1 MKVHTSYR
9 VEQVIV
15 LGFLLVILAGALLL
29 WLSNK
34 YLYDMPIAVEDALFM
49 STSAVCVTGLVTINL
64 HTGLGMVSQII
75 ILILIQIGGLGF
87 MTAVMML
94 GVAVGRRMGI
104 KSRLFFL
111 VGFGLNGISGAI
123 RLLKI
128 LAKYTFAAESI
139 GAALLY
145 WGFIRHGLPMG
156 ESIYYAVFHSVSAFC
171 NAGFSPLPNGLNGFS
186 LSIIV
191 PAAVM
196 MLIVLGGIGFPVFAN
211 CWEAFRKKGR
221 ISHYSKLV
229 LYLTFWLITAGAVML
244 LISDWNG
251 GLAGLPD
258 WARIWNALFTSVT
271 TRTAGFDTVQP
282 ASFSELGK
290 ILMIVLMVI
299 GASPASTG
307 GGIKTT
313 TLGVLAIAAWN
324 EMLDRDE
331 NIFWC
336 GKIAYSTVR
345 RALAMAFMYMITFF
359 IGAVLLSLI
368 EDFSF
373 EALLFE
379 AVSAMGTVGLSLGI
393 TPELSVAGKM
403 ILVILMFWGR
413 VGILSFFAIL
423 IKEEKK
429 VEIHFAEV
437 NIPIG

>member
-1 MKVHTSYR
+1 
-9 VEQVIV
+9 
-15 LGFLLVILAGALLL
+15 
-29 WLSNK
+29 
-34 YLYDMPIAVEDALFM
+34 MPIAAVDALFM

-64 HTGLGMVSQII
+64 ATGLGMVSQLI
-75 ILILIQIGGLGF
+75 ILVLIQIGGLGI

-94 GVAVGRRMGI
+94 GLVAGRRIGI

-111 VGFGLNGISGAI
+111 GGFGLNGVSGAV
-123 RLLKI
+123 RLLTI
-128 LAKYTFAAESI
+128 LAKYTFVVESF
-139 GAALLY
+139 GALLLY
-145 WGFIRHGLPMG
+145 WGFIRHGIPV
-156 ESIYYAVFHSVSAFC
+156 EKSIYYAVFHSVSAFC

-196 MLIVLGGIGFPVFAN
+196 MLITLGGIGFPVFAN
-211 CWEAFRKKGR
+211 CWEASWKKNR
-221 ISHYSKLV
+221 LSHYSKLV
-229 LYLTFWLITAGAVML
+229 LLLTFWLITVGTVML
-244 LISDWNG
+244 LISDWKE

-282 ASFSELGK
+282 SAFSELGK
-290 ILMIVLMVI
+290 ILMIALMVI

-324 EMLDRDE
+324 EMLGRDE
-331 NIFWC
+331 NVFWH
-336 GKIAYSTVR
+336 GKIGYQTVR
-345 RALAMAFMYMITFF
+345 RALAMSFMYLITFF
-359 IGAVLLSLI
+359 IGAVALSLI

-373 EALLFE
+373 ETLLFE

-393 TPELSVAGKM
+393 TSELSVAGKM
-403 ILVILMFWGR
+403 VLVVLMFWGR
-413 VGILSFFAIL
+413 VGILSFFATM

-429 VEIHFAEV
+429 VEIHFTEV

>member
-1 MKVHTSYR
+1 M
-9 VEQVIV
+9 IV
-15 LGFLLVILAGALLL
+15 LGFLLVILVGALLL
-29 WLSNK
+29 WLSNT
-34 YLYDMPIAVEDALFM
+34 YLYDMPISIADALFM

-64 HTGLGMVSQII
+64 STGLGMVSQLI
-75 ILILIQIGGLGF
+75 ILVLIQIGGLGI

-94 GVAVGRRMGI
+94 GLVAGRRIGI

-111 VGFGLNGISGAI
+111 GGFGLDGVSGAV
-123 RLLKI
+123 RLLTI
-128 LAKYTFAAESI
+128 IAKYTFVVETF
-139 GAALLY
+139 GALLLY
-145 WGFIRHGLPMG
+145 WGFIRHGIPV
-156 ESIYYAVFHSVSAFC
+156 EKSIYYAVFHSVSAFC

-191 PAAVM
+191 PASVM
-196 MLIVLGGIGFPVFAN
+196 MLIILGGLGFPVFAN
-211 CWEAFRKKGR
+211 CWDVLWKKGR
-221 ISHYSKLV
+221 LSHYSKLV
-229 LYLTFWLITAGAVML
+229 LFLTFWLITLGTVML
-244 LISDWNG
+244 LISDWNE

-282 ASFSELGK
+282 SVFSELGK
-290 ILMIVLMVI
+290 ILMIALMVI

-313 TLGVLAIAAWN
+313 TLGVLAVAAWN
-324 EMLDRDE
+324 EMLGRDE
-331 NIFWC
+331 NVFWHR
-336 GKIAYSTVR
+336 KIGYQTVR
-345 RALAMAFMYMITFF
+345 RALAMSFMYLITFF
-359 IGAVLLSLI
+359 IGAVVLSLI

-393 TPELSVAGKM
+393 TTELSVTGKM
-403 ILVILMFWGR
+403 VLVALMFWGR
-413 VGILSFFAIL
+413 VGILSFFATL

-429 VEIHFAEV
+429 VEIHFTEV

>member
-49 STSAVCVTGLVTINL
+49 STSAVCVTGLATIDL
-64 HTGLGMVSQII
+64 YTGLGMVSQII

-128 LAKYTFAAESI
+128 LAKYTFVAESI

-145 WGFIRHGLPMG
+145 WGFIRHGLTV
-156 ESIYYAVFHSVSAFC
+156 EKSIYYAVFHSVSAFC

-211 CWEAFRKKGR
+211 CWEAFWKKGR

-229 LYLTFWLITAGAVML
+229 LYLTFWLITAGTVML
-244 LISDWNG
+244 LVSDWNG

-324 EMLDRDE
+324 EMLGRDE
-331 NIFWC
+331 NIFWYR
-336 GKIAYSTVR
+336 KIAYSTVR

-373 EALLFE
+373 EVLLFE

>member
-1 MKVHTSYR
+1 M
-9 VEQVIV
+9 IV
-15 LGFLLVILAGALLL
+15 LGFLLVILVGALLL
-29 WLSNK
+29 WLSNT
-34 YLYDMPIAVEDALFM
+34 YLYDMPISIADALFM

-64 HTGLGMVSQII
+64 STGLGMVSQLI
-75 ILILIQIGGLGF
+75 ILVLIQIGGLGI

-94 GVAVGRRMGI
+94 GLVAGRRIGI

-111 VGFGLNGISGAI
+111 GGFGLDGVSGAV
-123 RLLKI
+123 RLLTI
-128 LAKYTFAAESI
+128 IAKYTFVVETF
-139 GAALLY
+139 GALLLY
-145 WGFIRHGLPMG
+145 WGFIRHGIPV
-156 ESIYYAVFHSVSAFC
+156 EKSIYYAVFHSVSAFC

-191 PAAVM
+191 PASVM
-196 MLIVLGGIGFPVFAN
+196 MLIILGGLGFPVFAN
-211 CWEAFRKKGR
+211 CWDVLWKKGR
-221 ISHYSKLV
+221 LSHYSKLV
-229 LYLTFWLITAGAVML
+229 LFLTFWLITLGTVML
-244 LISDWNG
+244 LISDWNE

-282 ASFSELGK
+282 SVFSELGK
-290 ILMIVLMVI
+290 ILMIALMVI

-313 TLGVLAIAAWN
+313 TLGVLAVAAWN
-324 EMLDRDE
+324 EMLGRDE
-331 NIFWC
+331 NVFWHR
-336 GKIAYSTVR
+336 KIGYQTVR
-345 RALAMAFMYMITFF
+345 RALAMSFMYLITFF
-359 IGAVLLSLI
+359 IGAVVLSLI

-393 TPELSVAGKM
+393 TSELSVAGKM
-403 ILVILMFWGR
+403 VLVALMFWGR
-413 VGILSFFAIL
+413 VGILSFFATL

-429 VEIHFAEV
+429 VEIHFTEV

>member
-1 MKVHTSYR
+1 
-9 VEQVIV
+9 
-15 LGFLLVILAGALLL
+15 LLVILAGALLL

-64 HTGLGMVSQII
+64 YTGLGMVSQII

-145 WGFIRHGLPMG
+145 WGFIRHGLPVG

-290 ILMIVLMVI
+290 ILMIALMVI

-324 EMLDRDE
+324 EMLGRDE

>member
-1 MKVHTSYR
+1 
-9 VEQVIV
+9 VIV
-15 LGFLLVILAGALLL
+15 LGFLLVILVGALLL
-29 WLSNK
+29 WLSNT
-34 YLYDMPIAVEDALFM
+34 YLYDMPISIADALFM

-64 HTGLGMVSQII
+64 STGLGMVSQLI
-75 ILILIQIGGLGF
+75 ILVLIQIGGLGI

-94 GVAVGRRMGI
+94 GLVAGRRIGI

-111 VGFGLNGISGAI
+111 GGFGLDGVSGAV
-123 RLLKI
+123 RLLTI
-128 LAKYTFAAESI
+128 IAKYTFVVETF
-139 GAALLY
+139 GALLLY
-145 WGFIRHGLPMG
+145 WGFIRHGIPV
-156 ESIYYAVFHSVSAFC
+156 EKSIYYAVFHSVSAFC

-191 PAAVM
+191 PASVM
-196 MLIVLGGIGFPVFAN
+196 MLIILGGLGFPVFAN
-211 CWEAFRKKGR
+211 CWDVLWKKGR
-221 ISHYSKLV
+221 LSHYSKLV
-229 LYLTFWLITAGAVML
+229 LFLTFWLITLGTVML
-244 LISDWNG
+244 LISDWNE

-282 ASFSELGK
+282 SVFSELGK
-290 ILMIVLMVI
+290 ILMIALMVI

-313 TLGVLAIAAWN
+313 TLGVLAVAAWN
-324 EMLDRDE
+324 EMLGRDE
-331 NIFWC
+331 NVFWHR
-336 GKIAYSTVR
+336 KIGYQTVR
-345 RALAMAFMYMITFF
+345 RALAMSFMYLITFF
-359 IGAVLLSLI
+359 IGAVVLSLI

-393 TPELSVAGKM
+393 TTELSVTGKM
-403 ILVILMFWGR
+403 VLVALMFWGR
-413 VGILSFFAIL
+413 VGILSFFATL

-429 VEIHFAEV
+429 VEIHFTEV

>member
-15 LGFLLVILAGALLL
+15 LGFLLVILVGALLL
-29 WLSNK
+29 WSSNK
-34 YLYDMPIAVEDALFM
+34 YLYDMPISIADALFM

-64 HTGLGMVSQII
+64 STGLGMVSQLI
-75 ILILIQIGGLGF
+75 ILVLIQIGGLGI

-94 GVAVGRRMGI
+94 GLVAGRRIGI

-111 VGFGLNGISGAI
+111 GGFGLDGVSGAV
-123 RLLKI
+123 RLLTI
-128 LAKYTFAAESI
+128 IAKYTFVVETF
-139 GAALLY
+139 GALLLY
-145 WGFIRHGLPMG
+145 WGFIRHGIPV
-156 ESIYYAVFHSVSAFC
+156 EKSIYYAVFHSVSAFC

-191 PAAVM
+191 PASVM
-196 MLIVLGGIGFPVFAN
+196 MLIILGGLGFPVFAN
-211 CWEAFRKKGR
+211 CWDVLWKKGR
-221 ISHYSKLV
+221 LSHYSKLV
-229 LYLTFWLITAGAVML
+229 LFLTFWLITLGTVML
-244 LISDWNG
+244 LISDWNE

-282 ASFSELGK
+282 SVFSELGK
-290 ILMIVLMVI
+290 ILMIALMVI

-313 TLGVLAIAAWN
+313 TLGVLAVAAWN
-324 EMLDRDE
+324 EMLGRDE
-331 NIFWC
+331 NVFWHR
-336 GKIAYSTVR
+336 KIGYQTVR
-345 RALAMAFMYMITFF
+345 RALAMSFMYLITFF
-359 IGAVLLSLI
+359 IGAVVLSLI

-393 TPELSVAGKM
+393 TTELSVTGKM
-403 ILVILMFWGR
+403 VLVALMFWGR
-413 VGILSFFAIL
+413 VGILSFFATL

-429 VEIHFAEV
+429 VEIHFTEV

>member
-15 LGFLLVILAGALLL
+15 LGFLLVILVGALLL
-29 WLSNK
+29 WSSNK
-34 YLYDMPIAVEDALFM
+34 YLYDMPISIADALFM

-64 HTGLGMVSQII
+64 ATGLGMVSQLI
-75 ILILIQIGGLGF
+75 ILVLIQIGGLGI

-94 GVAVGRRMGI
+94 GLVAGRRIGI

-111 VGFGLNGISGAI
+111 GGFGLDGVSGAV
-123 RLLKI
+123 RLLTI
-128 LAKYTFAAESI
+128 IAKYTFVVETF
-139 GAALLY
+139 GALLLY
-145 WGFIRHGLPMG
+145 WGFIRHGIPV
-156 ESIYYAVFHSVSAFC
+156 EKSIYYAVFHSVSAFC

-191 PAAVM
+191 PASVM
-196 MLIVLGGIGFPVFAN
+196 MLIILGGLGFPVFAN
-211 CWEAFRKKGR
+211 CWDVLWKKGR
-221 ISHYSKLV
+221 LSHYSKLV
-229 LYLTFWLITAGAVML
+229 LFLTFWLITLGTVML
-244 LISDWNG
+244 LISDWNE

-282 ASFSELGK
+282 SVFSELGK
-290 ILMIVLMVI
+290 ILMIALMVI

-313 TLGVLAIAAWN
+313 TLGVLAVAAWN
-324 EMLDRDE
+324 EMLGRDE
-331 NIFWC
+331 NVFWHR
-336 GKIAYSTVR
+336 KIGYQTVR
-345 RALAMAFMYMITFF
+345 RALAMSFMYLITFF
-359 IGAVLLSLI
+359 IGAVVLSLI

-393 TPELSVAGKM
+393 TTELSVTGKM
-403 ILVILMFWGR
+403 VLVALMFWGR
-413 VGILSFFAIL
+413 VGILSFFATL

-429 VEIHFAEV
+429 VEIHFTEV

>member
-1 MKVHTSYR
+1 M
-9 VEQVIV
+9 
-15 LGFLLVILAGALLL
+15 GFLLVILVGALLL
-29 WLSNK
+29 WSSNK
-34 YLYDMPIAVEDALFM
+34 YLYGMPITVEDALFM
-49 STSAVCVTGLVTINL
+49 STSAVCVTGLATIDLN
-64 HTGLGMVSQII
+64 TGMGAVSQLV

-111 VGFGLNGISGAI
+111 VGFGLNGISGAV

-128 LAKYTFAAESI
+128 LTKYTFAAESI
-139 GAALLY
+139 GAVLLY
-145 WGFIRHGLPMG
+145 WGFIRHGLPV
-156 ESIYYAVFHSVSAFC
+156 EKSVYYAVFHSVSAFC

-196 MLIVLGGIGFPVFAN
+196 MLIILGGIGFPVFAN
-211 CWEAFRKKGR
+211 CWETFRKRDR

-229 LYLTFWLITAGAVML
+229 LFITFWLITAGTTML

-251 GLAGLPD
+251 GLSGLPG
-258 WARIWNALFTSVT
+258 WAKIWNAIFTSVT
-271 TRTAGFDTVQP
+271 TRTAGFDTVRP
-282 ASFSELGK
+282 AAFSGLGK
-290 ILMIVLMVI
+290 ILMIALMII

-313 TLGVLAIAAWN
+313 TLGVLGIAAWN
-324 EMLDRDE
+324 EILGREE
-331 NIFWC
+331 NIFWHR
-336 GKIAYSTVR
+336 KLDHQIVR
-345 RALAMAFMYMITFF
+345 RALTMAFIYVITLFL
-359 IGAVLLSLI
+359 GAVILSLV

-373 EALLFE
+373 EVLIFE
-379 AVSAMGTVGLSLGI
+379 VVSAMGTVGLSLGI

-403 ILVILMFWGR
+403 VLVILMFWGR
-413 VGILSFFAIL
+413 VGILSFFASL
-423 IKEEKK
+423 IREEKK
-429 VEIHFAEV
+429 VEIHYPEV

>member
-1 MKVHTSYR
+1 
-9 VEQVIV
+9 
-15 LGFLLVILAGALLL
+15 
-29 WLSNK
+29 
-34 YLYDMPIAVEDALFM
+34 M

-64 HTGLGMVSQII
+64 STGLGMVSQLI
-75 ILILIQIGGLGF
+75 ILVLIQIGGLGI

-94 GVAVGRRMGI
+94 GLVAGRRIGI

-111 VGFGLNGISGAI
+111 GGFGLDGVSGAV
-123 RLLKI
+123 RLLTI
-128 LAKYTFAAESI
+128 IAKYTFVVETF
-139 GAALLY
+139 GALLLY
-145 WGFIRHGLPMG
+145 WGFIRHGIPV
-156 ESIYYAVFHSVSAFC
+156 EKSIYYAVFHSVSAFC

-191 PAAVM
+191 PASVM
-196 MLIVLGGIGFPVFAN
+196 MLIILGGLGFPVFAN
-211 CWEAFRKKGR
+211 CWDVLWKKGR
-221 ISHYSKLV
+221 LSHYSKLV
-229 LYLTFWLITAGAVML
+229 LFLTFWLITLGTVML
-244 LISDWNG
+244 LISDWNE

-282 ASFSELGK
+282 SVFSELGK
-290 ILMIVLMVI
+290 ILMIALMVI

-313 TLGVLAIAAWN
+313 TLGVLAVAAWN
-324 EMLDRDE
+324 EMLGRDE
-331 NIFWC
+331 NVFWHR
-336 GKIAYSTVR
+336 KIGYQTVR
-345 RALAMAFMYMITFF
+345 RALAMSFMYLITFF
-359 IGAVLLSLI
+359 IGAVVLSLI

-393 TPELSVAGKM
+393 TTELSVTGKM
-403 ILVILMFWGR
+403 VLVALMFWGR
-413 VGILSFFAIL
+413 VGILSFFATL

-429 VEIHFAEV
+429 VEIHFTEV

>member
-1 MKVHTSYR
+1 
-9 VEQVIV
+9 
-15 LGFLLVILAGALLL
+15 
-29 WLSNK
+29 
-34 YLYDMPIAVEDALFM
+34 M

-64 HTGLGMVSQII
+64 STGLGMVSQLI
-75 ILILIQIGGLGF
+75 ILVLIQIGGLGI

-94 GVAVGRRMGI
+94 GLVAGRRIGI

-111 VGFGLNGISGAI
+111 GGFGLDGVSGAV
-123 RLLKI
+123 RLLTI
-128 LAKYTFAAESI
+128 IAKYTFVVETF
-139 GAALLY
+139 GALLLY
-145 WGFIRHGLPMG
+145 WGFIRHGIPV
-156 ESIYYAVFHSVSAFC
+156 EKSIYYAVFHSVSAFC

-191 PAAVM
+191 PASVM
-196 MLIVLGGIGFPVFAN
+196 MLIILGGLGFPVFAN
-211 CWEAFRKKGR
+211 CWDVLWKKGR
-221 ISHYSKLV
+221 LSHYSKLV
-229 LYLTFWLITAGAVML
+229 LFLTFWLITLGTVML
-244 LISDWNG
+244 LISDWNE

-282 ASFSELGK
+282 SVFSELGK
-290 ILMIVLMVI
+290 ILMIALMVI

-313 TLGVLAIAAWN
+313 TLGVLAVAAWN
-324 EMLDRDE
+324 EMLGRDE
-331 NIFWC
+331 NVFWHR
-336 GKIAYSTVR
+336 KIGYQTVR
-345 RALAMAFMYMITFF
+345 RALAMSFMYLITFF
-359 IGAVLLSLI
+359 IGAVALSLI

-393 TPELSVAGKM
+393 TTELSVAGKM
-403 ILVILMFWGR
+403 VLVALMFWGR
-413 VGILSFFAIL
+413 VGILSFFATL

-429 VEIHFAEV
+429 VEIHFTEV

>member
-1 MKVHTSYR
+1 M
-9 VEQVIV
+9 
-15 LGFLLVILAGALLL
+15 GFLLVILVGALLL
-29 WLSNK
+29 WLSNT
-34 YLYDMPIAVEDALFM
+34 YLYDMPISIADALFM

-64 HTGLGMVSQII
+64 STGLGMVSQLI
-75 ILILIQIGGLGF
+75 ILVLIQIGGLGI

-94 GVAVGRRMGI
+94 GLVAGRRIGI

-111 VGFGLNGISGAI
+111 GGFGLDGVSGAV
-123 RLLKI
+123 RLLTI
-128 LAKYTFAAESI
+128 IAKYTFVVETF
-139 GAALLY
+139 GALLLY
-145 WGFIRHGLPMG
+145 WGFIRHGIPV
-156 ESIYYAVFHSVSAFC
+156 EKSIYYAVFHSVSAFC

-191 PAAVM
+191 PASVM
-196 MLIVLGGIGFPVFAN
+196 MLIILGGLGFPVFAN
-211 CWEAFRKKGR
+211 CWDVLWKKGR
-221 ISHYSKLV
+221 LSHYSKLV
-229 LYLTFWLITAGAVML
+229 LFLTFWLITLGTVML
-244 LISDWNG
+244 LISDWNE

-282 ASFSELGK
+282 SVFSELGK
-290 ILMIVLMVI
+290 ILMIALMVI

-313 TLGVLAIAAWN
+313 TLGVLAVAAWN
-324 EMLDRDE
+324 EMLGRDE
-331 NIFWC
+331 NVFWHR
-336 GKIAYSTVR
+336 KIGYQTVR
-345 RALAMAFMYMITFF
+345 RALAMSFMYLITFF
-359 IGAVLLSLI
+359 IGAVVLSLI

-393 TPELSVAGKM
+393 TTELSVTGKM
-403 ILVILMFWGR
+403 VLVALMFWGR
-413 VGILSFFAIL
+413 VGILSFFATL

-429 VEIHFAEV
+429 VEIHFTEV

>member
-15 LGFLLVILAGALLL
+15 LGFLLVILVGALLL
-29 WLSNK
+29 WLSNT
-34 YLYDMPIAVEDALFM
+34 YLYDMPLTVEDALFM
-49 STSAVCVTGLVTINL
+49 STSAVCVTGLVTVDL
-64 HTGLGMVSQII
+64 YTGMGALSQLI
-75 ILILIQIGGLGF
+75 ILALIQIGGLGF

-94 GVAVGRRMGI
+94 GLAVGRRMGI

-111 VGFGLNGISGAI
+111 GGFGLDGVSGAV
-123 RLLKI
+123 RLLTI
-128 LAKYTFAAESI
+128 IAKYTFVVETF
-139 GAALLY
+139 GALLLY
-145 WGFIRHGLPMG
+145 WGFIRHGIPV
-156 ESIYYAVFHSVSAFC
+156 EKSIYYAVFHSVSAFC

-196 MLIVLGGIGFPVFAN
+196 MLIILGGIGFPVFAN
-211 CWEAFRKKGR
+211 CWEALWKKSR
-221 ISHYSKLV
+221 LSHYSKLV
-229 LYLTFWLITAGAVML
+229 LLLTFWLITVGTVML
-244 LISDWNG
+244 LISDWKE

-282 ASFSELGK
+282 SVFSELGK
-290 ILMIVLMVI
+290 ILMIALMVI

-313 TLGVLAIAAWN
+313 TLGVLAVAAWN
-324 EMLDRDE
+324 EMLGRDE
-331 NIFWC
+331 NVFWH
-336 GKIAYSTVR
+336 GKIGYHTVR
-345 RALAMAFMYMITFF
+345 RALAMSFMYLITFF
-359 IGAVLLSLI
+359 IGAVVLSLI

-373 EALLFE
+373 ESLLFE

-393 TPELSVAGKM
+393 TSELSVAGKM
-403 ILVILMFWGR
+403 VLVALMFWGR
-413 VGILSFFAIL
+413 VGILSFFATL

-429 VEIHFAEV
+429 VEIHFTEV

>member
-15 LGFLLVILAGALLL
+15 LGFLLVILVGALLL
-29 WLSNK
+29 WSSNK
-34 YLYDMPIAVEDALFM
+34 YLYDMPIAVADALFM

-64 HTGLGMVSQII
+64 ATGLGMVSQLI
-75 ILILIQIGGLGF
+75 ILVLIQIGGLGI

-94 GVAVGRRMGI
+94 GLVAGRRIGI

-111 VGFGLNGISGAI
+111 GGFGLDGVSGAV
-123 RLLKI
+123 RLLTI
-128 LAKYTFAAESI
+128 IAKYTFVVETF
-139 GAALLY
+139 GALLLY
-145 WGFIRHGLPMG
+145 WGFIRHGIPV
-156 ESIYYAVFHSVSAFC
+156 EKSIYYAVFHSVSAFC

-191 PAAVM
+191 PASVM
-196 MLIVLGGIGFPVFAN
+196 MLIILGGLGFPVFAN
-211 CWEAFRKKGR
+211 CWDVLWKKGR
-221 ISHYSKLV
+221 LSHYSKLV
-229 LYLTFWLITAGAVML
+229 LFLTFWLITLGTVML
-244 LISDWNG
+244 LISDWNE

-282 ASFSELGK
+282 SVFSELGK
-290 ILMIVLMVI
+290 ILMIALMVI

-313 TLGVLAIAAWN
+313 TLGVLAVAAWN
-324 EMLDRDE
+324 EMLGRDE
-331 NIFWC
+331 NVFWHR
-336 GKIAYSTVR
+336 KIGYQTVR
-345 RALAMAFMYMITFF
+345 RALAMSFMYLITFF
-359 IGAVLLSLI
+359 IGAVVLSLI

-393 TPELSVAGKM
+393 TTELSVTGKM
-403 ILVILMFWGR
+403 VLVALMFWGR
-413 VGILSFFAIL
+413 VGILSFFATL

-429 VEIHFAEV
+429 VEIHFTEV

>member
-1 MKVHTSYR
+1 M
-9 VEQVIV
+9 
-15 LGFLLVILAGALLL
+15 GFLLVILAGALLL

-49 STSAVCVTGLVTINL
+49 STSAVCVTGLATIDL
-64 HTGLGMVSQII
+64 YTGLGMVSQII

-145 WGFIRHGLPMG
+145 WGFIRHGLTV
-156 ESIYYAVFHSVSAFC
+156 EKSIYYAVFHSVSAFC

-211 CWEAFRKKGR
+211 CWEAFWKKGR

-229 LYLTFWLITAGAVML
+229 LYLTFWLITAGTVML
-244 LISDWNG
+244 LVSDWNG

-290 ILMIVLMVI
+290 ILMIALMVI

-324 EMLDRDE
+324 EMLGRDE
-331 NIFWC
+331 NIFWYR
-336 GKIAYSTVR
+336 KIAYSTVR

>member
-1 MKVHTSYR
+1 M
-9 VEQVIV
+9 
-15 LGFLLVILAGALLL
+15 GFLLVILAGALLL

-64 HTGLGMVSQII
+64 YTGLGMVSQII

-145 WGFIRHGLPMG
+145 WGFIRHGLPVG

-290 ILMIVLMVI
+290 ILMIALMVI

-324 EMLDRDE
+324 EMLGRDE

-359 IGAVLLSLI
+359 IGAMLLSLI

>member
-1 MKVHTSYR
+1 
-9 VEQVIV
+9 
-15 LGFLLVILAGALLL
+15 LGFLLVILVGALLL
-29 WLSNK
+29 WLSNT
-34 YLYDMPIAVEDALFM
+34 YLYDMPISIADALFM

-64 HTGLGMVSQII
+64 STGLGMVSQLI
-75 ILILIQIGGLGF
+75 ILVLIQIGGLGI

-94 GVAVGRRMGI
+94 GLVAGRRIGI

-111 VGFGLNGISGAI
+111 GGFGLDGVSGAV
-123 RLLKI
+123 RLLTI
-128 LAKYTFAAESI
+128 IAKYTFVVETF
-139 GAALLY
+139 GALLLY
-145 WGFIRHGLPMG
+145 WGFIRHGIPV
-156 ESIYYAVFHSVSAFC
+156 EKSIYYAVFHSVSAFC

-191 PAAVM
+191 PASVM
-196 MLIVLGGIGFPVFAN
+196 MLIILGGLGFPVFAN
-211 CWEAFRKKGR
+211 CWDVLWKKGR
-221 ISHYSKLV
+221 LSHYSKLV
-229 LYLTFWLITAGAVML
+229 LFLTFWLITLGTVML
-244 LISDWNG
+244 LISDWNE

-282 ASFSELGK
+282 SVFSELGK
-290 ILMIVLMVI
+290 ILMIALMVI

-313 TLGVLAIAAWN
+313 TLGVLAVAAWN
-324 EMLDRDE
+324 EMLGRDE
-331 NIFWC
+331 NVFWHR
-336 GKIAYSTVR
+336 KIGYQTVR
-345 RALAMAFMYMITFF
+345 RALAMSFMYLITFF
-359 IGAVLLSLI
+359 IGAVVLSLI

-393 TPELSVAGKM
+393 TTELSVTGKM
-403 ILVILMFWGR
+403 VLVALMFWGR
-413 VGILSFFAIL
+413 VGILSFFATL

-429 VEIHFAEV
+429 VEIHFTEV

>member
-1 MKVHTSYR
+1 MKVYTSYR

-15 LGFLLVILAGALLL
+15 LGFLLVILVGALLL
-29 WLSNK
+29 WSSNK
-34 YLYDMPIAVEDALFM
+34 YLYDMPIAVADALFM

-64 HTGLGMVSQII
+64 ATGLGMVSQLI
-75 ILILIQIGGLGF
+75 ILVLIQIGGLGI

-94 GVAVGRRMGI
+94 GLVAGRRIGI

-111 VGFGLNGISGAI
+111 GGFGLDGVSGAV
-123 RLLKI
+123 RLLTI
-128 LAKYTFAAESI
+128 IAKYTFVVETF
-139 GAALLY
+139 GALLLY
-145 WGFIRHGLPMG
+145 WGFIRHGIPV
-156 ESIYYAVFHSVSAFC
+156 EKSIYYAVFHSVSAFC

-191 PAAVM
+191 PASVM
-196 MLIVLGGIGFPVFAN
+196 MLIILGGLGFPVFAN
-211 CWEAFRKKGR
+211 CWDVLWKKGR
-221 ISHYSKLV
+221 LSHYSKLV
-229 LYLTFWLITAGAVML
+229 LFLTFWLITLGTVML
-244 LISDWNG
+244 LISDWNE

-282 ASFSELGK
+282 SVFSELGK
-290 ILMIVLMVI
+290 ILMIALMVI

-313 TLGVLAIAAWN
+313 TLGVLAVAAWN
-324 EMLDRDE
+324 EMLGRDE
-331 NIFWC
+331 NVFWHR
-336 GKIAYSTVR
+336 KIGYQTVR
-345 RALAMAFMYMITFF
+345 RALAMSFMYLITFF
-359 IGAVLLSLI
+359 IGAVVLSLI

-373 EALLFE
+373 ESLLFE

-393 TPELSVAGKM
+393 TTELSVTGKM
-403 ILVILMFWGR
+403 VLVALMFWGR
-413 VGILSFFAIL
+413 VGILSFFATL

-429 VEIHFAEV
+429 VEIHFTEV

>member
-1 MKVHTSYR
+1 
-9 VEQVIV
+9 
-15 LGFLLVILAGALLL
+15 
-29 WLSNK
+29 
-34 YLYDMPIAVEDALFM
+34 MPISIADALFM

-64 HTGLGMVSQII
+64 STGLGMVSQLI
-75 ILILIQIGGLGF
+75 ILVLIQIGGLGI

-94 GVAVGRRMGI
+94 GLVAGRRIGI

-111 VGFGLNGISGAI
+111 GGFGLDGVSGAV
-123 RLLKI
+123 RLLTI
-128 LAKYTFAAESI
+128 IAKYTFVVETF
-139 GAALLY
+139 GALLLY
-145 WGFIRHGLPMG
+145 WGFIRHGIPV
-156 ESIYYAVFHSVSAFC
+156 EKSIYYAVFHSVSAFC

-191 PAAVM
+191 PASVM
-196 MLIVLGGIGFPVFAN
+196 MLIILGGLGFPVFAN
-211 CWEAFRKKGR
+211 CWDVLWKKGR
-221 ISHYSKLV
+221 LSHYSKLV
-229 LYLTFWLITAGAVML
+229 LFLTFWLITLGTVML
-244 LISDWNG
+244 LISDWNE

-282 ASFSELGK
+282 SVFSELGK
-290 ILMIVLMVI
+290 ILMIALMVI

-313 TLGVLAIAAWN
+313 TLGVLAVAAWN
-324 EMLDRDE
+324 EMLGRDE
-331 NIFWC
+331 NVFWHR
-336 GKIAYSTVR
+336 KIGYQTVR
-345 RALAMAFMYMITFF
+345 RALAMSFMYLITFF
-359 IGAVLLSLI
+359 IGAVVLSLI

-393 TPELSVAGKM
+393 TSELSVAGKM
-403 ILVILMFWGR
+403 VLVALMFWGR
-413 VGILSFFAIL
+413 VGILSFFATL

-429 VEIHFAEV
+429 VEIHFTEV

>member
-1 MKVHTSYR
+1 M
-9 VEQVIV
+9 
-15 LGFLLVILAGALLL
+15 L
-29 WLSNK
+29 WSSNK
-34 YLYDMPIAVEDALFM
+34 YLYDMPIAVADALFM

-64 HTGLGMVSQII
+64 ATGLGMVSQLI
-75 ILILIQIGGLGF
+75 ILVLIQIGGLGI

-94 GVAVGRRMGI
+94 GLVAGRRIGI

-111 VGFGLNGISGAI
+111 GGFGLDGVSGAV
-123 RLLKI
+123 RLLTI
-128 LAKYTFAAESI
+128 IAKYTFVVESF
-139 GAALLY
+139 GALLLY
-145 WGFIRHGLPMG
+145 WGFIRHGIPV
-156 ESIYYAVFHSVSAFC
+156 EKSIYYAVFHSVSAFC

-191 PAAVM
+191 PASVM
-196 MLIVLGGIGFPVFAN
+196 MLIILGGLGFPVFAN
-211 CWEAFRKKGR
+211 CWDVLWKKGR
-221 ISHYSKLV
+221 LSHYSKLV
-229 LYLTFWLITAGAVML
+229 LFLTFWLITLGTVML
-244 LISDWNG
+244 LISDWNE

-282 ASFSELGK
+282 SVFSELGK
-290 ILMIVLMVI
+290 ILMIALMVI

-313 TLGVLAIAAWN
+313 TLGVLAVAAWN
-324 EMLDRDE
+324 EMLGRDE
-331 NIFWC
+331 NVFWHR
-336 GKIAYSTVR
+336 KIGYQTVR
-345 RALAMAFMYMITFF
+345 RALAMSFMYLITFF
-359 IGAVLLSLI
+359 IGAVVLSLI

-393 TPELSVAGKM
+393 TTELSVTGKM
-403 ILVILMFWGR
+403 VLVALMFWGR
-413 VGILSFFAIL
+413 VGILSFFATL

-429 VEIHFAEV
+429 VEIHFTEV

>member
-15 LGFLLVILAGALLL
+15 LGFLLVILVGALLL
-29 WLSNK
+29 WSSNK
-34 YLYDMPIAVEDALFM
+34 YLYDMPISIADALFV

-64 HTGLGMVSQII
+64 STGLGMVSQLI
-75 ILILIQIGGLGF
+75 ILVLIQIGGLGI

-94 GVAVGRRMGI
+94 GLVAGRRIGI

-111 VGFGLNGISGAI
+111 GGFGLDGVSGAV
-123 RLLKI
+123 RLLTI
-128 LAKYTFAAESI
+128 IAKYTFVVETF
-139 GAALLY
+139 GALLLY
-145 WGFIRHGLPMG
+145 WGFIRHGIPV
-156 ESIYYAVFHSVSAFC
+156 EKSIYYAVFHSVSAFC

-191 PAAVM
+191 PASVM
-196 MLIVLGGIGFPVFAN
+196 MLIILGGLGFPVFAN
-211 CWEAFRKKGR
+211 CWDVLWKKGR
-221 ISHYSKLV
+221 LSHYSKLV
-229 LYLTFWLITAGAVML
+229 LFLTFWLITLGTVML
-244 LISDWNG
+244 LISDWNE

-282 ASFSELGK
+282 SVFSELGK
-290 ILMIVLMVI
+290 ILMIALMVI

-313 TLGVLAIAAWN
+313 TLGVLAVAAWN
-324 EMLDRDE
+324 EMLGRDE
-331 NIFWC
+331 NVFWHR
-336 GKIAYSTVR
+336 KIGYQTVR
-345 RALAMAFMYMITFF
+345 RALAMSFMYLITFF
-359 IGAVLLSLI
+359 IGAVVLSLI

-393 TPELSVAGKM
+393 TTELSVTGKM
-403 ILVILMFWGR
+403 VLVALMFWGR
-413 VGILSFFAIL
+413 VGILSFFATL

-429 VEIHFAEV
+429 VEIHFTEV